1 MFSERQYLLRDG
13 DTHIVSPGI
22 VLGLSGFTPAILS
35 LCDDNQYYLM
45 RSQDTFTCKKIIVDS
60 FSGVEVNF
68 LCVSC
73 KFIHFTEPLLVSATW
88 LQPFTFI

>member
-22 VLGLSGFTPAILS
+22 MLGLSGFTPAISS
-35 LCDDNQYYLM
+35 LTDDHQYYLM
-45 RSQDTFTCKKIIVDS
+45 CSQDTFTCKKIIVDS

-68 LCVSC
+68 LSVSC
-73 KFIHFTEPLLVSATW
+73 KFIPITAVGQCYMAATFH
-88 LQPFTFI
+88 L